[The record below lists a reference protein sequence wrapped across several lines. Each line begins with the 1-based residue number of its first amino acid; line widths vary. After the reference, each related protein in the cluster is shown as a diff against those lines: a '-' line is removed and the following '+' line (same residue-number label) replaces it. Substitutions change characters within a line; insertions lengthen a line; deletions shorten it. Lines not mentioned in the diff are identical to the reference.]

1 MKGHIF
7 TVSEVNGYLKALME
21 ADRTLALIYI
31 RGEISNYKCHS
42 SGHHYMTLK
51 DEGGAIRAVMF
62 RSDASKLKFRPES
75 GMKVI
80 AKGRITVYPRD
91 GQYQLYIADMIPD
104 GVGALYVAF
113 EQLKKKLMAEG
124 LFAQECKKPLPEYP
138 EKIALVTSPT
148 GAAVR
153 DMLRIL
159 KARWPLAR
167 IAVYPVL
174 VQGVDAPADIAA
186 ALDTLNACHACDL
199 IITGRGGGSLE
210 DLWAFND
217 ELVARAIA
225 RSEIPVISAVG
236 HEPDVTIADFVADL
250 RAATPSNAA
259 ELAVPDQL
267 HLRQTLHD
275 ASARMTHAMQAQL
288 AIRREHITRLA
299 ARPVMQ
305 SPLGYFAERRIA
317 LDRLSERLNAAAQRR
332 TMAARETFSRLS
344 AKLDALSPLKVLARG
359 YTITTAQSG
368 RVIKRVSDVAPDELV
383 IMQVQ
388 DGSIHCTVNRTERR
402 ENHGGNDEL

>member
-124 LFAQECKKPLPEYP
+124 LFAQERKKPLPEYP

-174 VQGVDAPADIAA
+174 VQGADAPADIAA
-186 ALDTLNACHACDL
+186 ALDTLNTCHACDL

-236 HEPDVTIADFVADL
+236 HEPDVTISDFVADL

-332 TMAARETFSRLS
+332 TMSARETFSRLS

-368 RVIKRVSDVAPDELV
+368 RVIKRVSDVAPGELV
-383 IMQVQ
+383 TMQVQ

>member
-7 TVSEVNGYLKALME
+7 TVTEVNGYLKNMME
-21 ADRTLALIYI
+21 ADPALSLIYI
-31 RGEISNYKCHS
+31 RGEISNYKFHS

-62 RSDASKLKFRPES
+62 KYDASKLKFRPES

-113 EQLKKKLMAEG
+113 EQLKKKLAAEG
-124 LFAQECKKPLPEYP
+124 LFAPEHKKQIPKYP
-138 EKIALVTSPT
+138 QKIALVTSPT

-159 KARWPLAR
+159 AARWPLSK
-167 IAVYPVL
+167 IMIYPVL
-174 VQGVDAPADIAA
+174 VQGADAPASICS
-186 ALDTLNACHACDL
+186 ALDTLNENEACDL
-199 IITGRGGGSLE
+199 IITGRGGGSIE

-217 ELVARAIA
+217 ETVARAIY
-225 RSEIPVISAVG
+225 RSKIPVISAVG

-259 ELAVPDQL
+259 ELAVPDIL
-267 HLRQTLHD
+267 HLRRTLHD
-275 ASARMTHAMQAQL
+275 AAARMTL
-288 AIRREHITRLA
+288 SIKSKIVINREYLEKLR

-305 SPLGYFAERRIA
+305 SPLGYFSERRIA
-317 LDRLSERLNAAAQRR
+317 LDRLAERMLSSMEKRIMTSKER
-332 TMAARETFSRLS
+332 FSRLT
-344 AKLDALSPLKVLARG
+344 AALDAMSPLKVLARG
-359 YTITTAQSG
+359 YAINTTEDG
-368 RVIKRVSDVAPDELV
+368 RIVKKTDDVKIGEKISV
-383 IMQVQ
+383 QVQ
-388 DGSIHCTVNRTERR
+388 DGNINCTVCDIERR
-402 ENHGGNDEL
+402 AENE

>member
-7 TVSEVNGYLKALME
+7 TVSEVNGYLKAMME
-21 ADRTLALIYI
+21 ADKTLALIYV
-31 RGEISNYKCHS
+31 RGEISNYKFHS

-51 DEGGAIRAVMF
+51 DETGSIRAVMF
-62 RSDASKLKFRPES
+62 KFDASKLKFRPES

-113 EQLKKKLMAEG
+113 EQLKKKLAAEG
-124 LFAQECKKPLPEYP
+124 LFAPESKKPIPRYP
-138 EKIALVTSPT
+138 AKIALVTSPT

-159 KARWPLAR
+159 KARWPLSK
-167 IAVYPVL
+167 IYIYPVL
-174 VQGVDAPADIAA
+174 VQGAEAPADIAEA
-186 ALDTLNACHACDL
+186 IDTLNINAVCDL

-217 ELVARAIA
+217 EMVARAIF
-225 RSEIPVISAVG
+225 RSNIPVISAVG

-259 ELAVPDQL
+259 ELAVPDIL
-267 HLRQTLHD
+267 HLRRNLHD
-275 ASARMTHAMQAQL
+275 FSARMTHSIQNRLTINREYL
-288 AIRREHITRLA
+288 ARVA

-305 SPLGYFAERRIA
+305 SPLGYFAERRMM
-317 LDRLSERLNAAAQRR
+317 LDRLQERLCSALARR
-332 TMAARETFSRLS
+332 TLTARERFSRLS
-344 AKLDALSPLKVLARG
+344 AALDAMSPLKVLARG
-359 YTITTAQSG
+359 YAISMTDSG
-368 RVIKRVSDVAPDELV
+368 RIVRKTEDVALGDKLT
-383 IMQVQ
+383 MQVQ
-388 DGSIHCTVNRTERR
+388 DGKIRCTVDEIERR
-402 ENHGGNDEL
+402 K

>member
-124 LFAQECKKPLPEYP
+124 LFAQERKKPLPEYP

-174 VQGVDAPADIAA
+174 VQGADAPADIAA
-186 ALDTLNACHACDL
+186 ALDTLNTCHACDL

-236 HEPDVTIADFVADL
+236 HEPDVTISDFVADL

-368 RVIKRVSDVAPDELV
+368 RVIKRVSDVAPGELV
-383 IMQVQ
+383 TMQVQ